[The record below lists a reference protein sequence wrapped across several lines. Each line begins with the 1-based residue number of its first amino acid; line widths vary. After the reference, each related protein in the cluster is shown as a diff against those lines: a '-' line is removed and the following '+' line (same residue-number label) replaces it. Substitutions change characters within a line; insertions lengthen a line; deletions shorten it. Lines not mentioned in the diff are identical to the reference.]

1 MNPGLRRSTLALLAS
16 SLLLTIGRGA
26 TLPFMTIYLNRQYGL
41 GVDLI
46 GYALTSALT
55 IGVIFSLGFGILADK
70 FDKKRYMLL
79 AIIAFACGFIAIP
92 MVHNVV
98 LVVLLFAL
106 INCAYSVFSTV
117 LKAWF
122 ADNLTATTKTR
133 IFSLNYTVLNIG
145 WTVGPPL
152 GTLLVMQ
159 SINLPFWLAAI
170 CSAFPLVFIQ
180 VWVTRSVAASEGK
193 NAAIWSPSVLLRD
206 KALLWFTLS
215 AFLASFVGG
224 GFASCISQYVMV
236 VADSGFAEK
245 VVAVVLP
252 VNAVIVVSLQYA
264 VGRRLTAVNI
274 RPMMTTGTVF
284 FIAGLIG
291 FIFSGDNL
299 FFWGLSAAVFTIGE
313 IIYAPGE
320 YIHCAC
326 RDESQLFFSAIAGL
340 AGCGGKP
347 AGQRRHP
354 DDASRLVAFRCPD
367 NRHCVRMGTDVK
379 RNADYPYA
387 TGYHLLIICSQSCA
401 PFLAHRVN
409 PIYCRLIICCHC
421 GNSGIFLGADE
432 NILMLYPSSKIN
444 TQFRLC
450 LSIN

>member
-117 LKAWF
+117 LKAW
-122 ADNLTATTKTR
+122 L
-133 IFSLNYTVLNIG
+133 
-145 WTVGPPL
+145 VGPPL

-224 GFASCISQYVMV
+224 AFASCISQYVI
-236 VADSGFAEK
+236 DDRHRLF
-245 VVAVVLP
+245 
-252 VNAVIVVSLQYA
+252 Y
-264 VGRRLTAVNI
+264 RR
-274 RPMMTTGTVF
+274 
-284 FIAGLIG
+284 
-291 FIFSGDNL
+291 
-299 FFWGLSAAVFTIGE
+299 
-313 IIYAPGE
+313 
-320 YIHCAC
+320 
-326 RDESQLFFSAIAGL
+326 
-340 AGCGGKP
+340 
-347 AGQRRHP
+347 
-354 DDASRLVAFRCPD
+354 
-367 NRHCVRMGTDVK
+367 
-379 RNADYPYA
+379 
-387 TGYHLLIICSQSCA
+387 
-401 PFLAHRVN
+401 AHR
-409 PIYCRLIICCHC
+409 IYFFRRQ
-421 GNSGIFLGADE
+421 SVFLGAFSGSIHDWR
-432 NILMLYPSSKIN
+432 NY
-444 TQFRLC
+444 LC
-450 LSIN
+450 PRRIYVN